1 MLASSKTLAS
11 LNLRDLRHNCGLLPQ
26 FCATARS
33 TAYSIQKS
41 PTFTRAARQL
51 NAMSP
56 NLLFSVVLVAA
67 SLGHQYENFLWT
79 SGYCRQDGDAD
90 AEVLTTASS
99 LGHGTDEWCA
109 ARCNEDPS
117 CVAWDN
123 CGNNCWLHG
132 APRSTGVAGAGC
144 ECWVKGV
151 SSTAPTSQPGSSSSS
166 SSGYV
171 MDDST
176 LRTAVDAWLSDATA
190 AEATYGHISTWE
202 TGDVTDMAHLLDVA
216 VRQPLR
222 SSSTNP
228 VFNDAIGAWDTSSVT
243 TMAYMFEGQS
253 SFNQNLGLWRIHK
266 VTDMRW
272 MFGDAWAFD
281 QDLGWCLGNEV
292 DMKDAFGETKCAS
305 TLCGVS
311 HKDVIGICEPW
322 ARPCLIGTDEQCDI
336 NSPTLIIIIII
347 VLVLLAGVCVHW
359 RRKKDETYIAA
370 ACRLLCCRSKTE
382 PSSVN
387 TRPDSPAESPPEEA
401 TVPKETE
408 ATAVAPEA
416 EESPQ
421 ETTLDELPPPPAKS
435 CFRRAKPESEE
446 AEPPPPLS
454 PFSALRA
461 ERERELKM
469 LANS

>member
-1 MLASSKTLAS
+1 
-11 LNLRDLRHNCGLLPQ
+11 
-26 FCATARS
+26 
-33 TAYSIQKS
+33 
-41 PTFTRAARQL
+41 
-51 NAMSP
+51 MSP

-202 TGDVTDMAHLLDVA
+202 TAGVTDMSYLFCGLNWPSFGCYSAA
-216 VRQPLR
+216 A
-222 SSSTNP
+222 S
-228 VFNDAIGAWDTSSVT
+228 FNEDIGAWDTSGVT
-243 TMAYMFEGQS
+243 TMYNMFREAS
-253 SFNQNLGLWRIHK
+253 SFKRYIGGWRVDE
-266 VTDMRW
+266 VTDMGY
-272 MFGDAWAFD
+272 MFHGASAFNHPIGDWRVDSVKSMHAMFHRASAFD
-281 QDLGWCLGNEV
+281 QDLGWCIRNGA
-292 DMKDAFGETKCAS
+292 DIDRAFKRTKCES
-305 TLCGVS
+305 TSCGVAMR
-311 HKDVIGICEPW
+311 DVVGICEPW
-322 ARPCLIGTDEQCDI
+322 AHPCLIGTDEQCDI

-446 AEPPPPLS
+446 AEQPPPLS

-469 LANS
+469 LANP